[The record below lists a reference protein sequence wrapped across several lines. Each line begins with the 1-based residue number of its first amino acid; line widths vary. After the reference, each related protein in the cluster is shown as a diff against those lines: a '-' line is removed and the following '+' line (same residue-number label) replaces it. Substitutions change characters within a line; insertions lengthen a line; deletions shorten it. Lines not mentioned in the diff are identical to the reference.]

1 MVDDSGD
8 LRLLF
13 TTGVWERLVSV
24 DSAGSRQLVTRIPL
38 PVGDD
43 STVSAQDVL
52 AVLLPFQDVR
62 SRALPELLE
71 VRVSPGKGV
80 ELSHAMP
87 FGGTLDEL
95 VAQSGP
101 LRPPLVG
108 ALAFQLASA
117 LDALH
122 DAGLVHGSLALDRVL
137 FSRDCELTLLD
148 AALVSGC
155 RAMHVDLRFPDFR
168 WEHVHPHAAF
178 TAPELI
184 GGGMSPSASAD
195 VFALA
200 VLIAH
205 LLIGRTPFNGSTA
218 LAVHT
223 AIQRGRNTLD
233 SDLGGILDASGVG
246 ALSVGMSPDPA
257 ARPGRASELVSAVF
271 GSVEDLPDL
280 SMAAAYCGRHLSAWN
295 HDARLAP
302 LDEEQSP
309 LQGMRTSSRRDR
321 LYAATITLENA
332 RRSTSASF
340 SKGRPWMA
348 RAVAGVV
355 AALVM
360 LSYLLAR

>member
-1 MVDDSGD
+1 MADEAGD

-13 TTGVWERLVSV
+13 TTGVWERLVAV
-24 DSAGSRQLVTRIPL
+24 DATGSRQLVTRIPL
-38 PVGDD
+38 PIADD
-43 STVSAQDVL
+43 SSVSAQGALD
-52 AVLLPFQDVR
+52 ALLPFQDVR
-62 SRALPELLE
+62 SRALPELVD
-71 VRVSPGKGV
+71 VRVSPDEGI
-80 ELSHAMP
+80 ELFHKMP

-108 ALAFQLASA
+108 ALALQLGEA

-122 DAGLVHGSLALDRVL
+122 EAGLVHGSLALDRVL
-137 FSRDCELTLLD
+137 FSKDCELTLLD

-155 RAMHVDLRFPDFR
+155 MAMHADLRFPDFR

-184 GGGMSPSASAD
+184 GAGMPPSAAAD

-205 LLIGRTPFNGSTA
+205 LLLGRTPFNGSTT
-218 LAVHT
+218 LAIHAAT
-223 AIQRGRNTLD
+223 QRGPNTLD

-246 ALSVGMSPDPA
+246 ALRAGMSPDPA
-257 ARPGRASELVSAVF
+257 GRPGRASELVGAVF
-271 GSVEDLPDL
+271 DPVGDLPEL
-280 SMAAAYCGRHLSAWN
+280 PMAAAYCSRHLSAWN

-302 LDEEQSP
+302 MDEEESP
-309 LQGMRTSSRRDR
+309 LQGMASASRRDR
-321 LYAATITLENA
+321 LHAATITLENA

-340 SKGRPWMA
+340 RKGRPWMA
-348 RAVAGVV
+348 RAVAGII

-360 LSYLLAR
+360 LSYLLSR